1 MEEKSLTVVKSNK
14 LIEASYRLSLQEQR
28 LILACIGQIDS
39 RKDVSKQDE
48 FKVTA
53 KEFSAFANTPMKN
66 AYRDLKEAAEN
77 LFERRLTF
85 HSPSS
90 DKVLVTRWVSSVE
103 YNEGDGTV
111 ELCFAQR
118 ILPLISQIKGH
129 FTKYK
134 LEHVSKLTSVHAIRI
149 YELSLQYLTIGSR
162 SMSVEDLKHHLGV
175 EDQYL
180 EFKDLN
186 KRVLK
191 PSIDQINKHTDIKIK
206 VTPVR
211 ENRKIVSL
219 KFDIDSKKERHH
231 KASKQKIEKEISDIS
246 NNLTISDYLQK
257 ESTNKAKLKKPSFQL
272 Q

>member
-14 LIEASYRLSLQEQR
+14 LIEASYRLTLQEQR

-39 RKDVSKQDE
+39 RKDLSKQDE

-53 KEFSAFANTPMKN
+53 KEFSSFANTPIKN

-90 DKVLVTRWVSSVE
+90 DKVLVARWVSSVE
-103 YNEGDGTV
+103 YNEGDGSI

-134 LEHVSKLTSVHAIRI
+134 LEHVVQLTSAHAIRI
-149 YELSLQYLTIGSR
+149 YELCLQYLTIGSR
-162 SMSVEDLKHHLGV
+162 EMTLDDFKHYLGL
-175 EDQYL
+175 EGSYP
-180 EFKDLN
+180 EFKVFN
-186 KRVLK
+186 REVLK
-191 PSIDQINKHTDIKIK
+191 KSIDQINKHTDIKIK
-206 VTPVR
+206 VAPVR
-211 ENRKIVSL
+211 KKRKIVSL
-219 KFDIDSKKERHH
+219 KFDIESKKERHH
-231 KASKQKIEKEISDIS
+231 KVSKQKIEKELNDLSK
-246 NNLTISDYLQK
+246 NLTISDYIKNQRPEK
-257 ESTNKAKLKKPSFQL
+257 TKLKKPTFTL

>member
-14 LIEASYRLSLQEQR
+14 LIEASYRLTLQEQR

-53 KEFSAFANTPMKN
+53 REFSTFGNTPMKN

-85 HSPSS
+85 HNPSS
-90 DKVLVTRWVSSVE
+90 GKTLVARWVSSVE
-103 YNEGDGTV
+103 YNEGDGSV

-134 LEHVSKLTSVHAIRI
+134 LEHVSNLTSVHAIRI
-149 YELSLQYLTIGSR
+149 YELCLQYLKIGSR
-162 SMSVEDLKHHLGV
+162 NMPVEDLKHYLGV
-175 EDQYL
+175 EDQYQ
-180 EFKDLN
+180 EFKALN
-186 KRVLK
+186 QWVLK
-191 PSIDQINKHTDIKIK
+191 PSLVQINKHTDIRIK

-219 KFDIDSKKERHH
+219 KFDIDSKKERNH
-231 KASKQKIEKEISDIS
+231 KASKQKIEKELNDLSK
-246 NNLTISDYLQK
+246 NLTISDYIKNQNTEK
-257 ESTNKAKLKKPSFQL
+257 TKLKKPTFTL